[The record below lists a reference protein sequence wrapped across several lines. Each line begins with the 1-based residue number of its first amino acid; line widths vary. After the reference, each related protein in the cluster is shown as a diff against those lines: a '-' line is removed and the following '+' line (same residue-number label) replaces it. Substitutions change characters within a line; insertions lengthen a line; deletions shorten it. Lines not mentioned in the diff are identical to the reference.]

1 MLIQKWTAYY
11 YQMTVNKDA
20 HRDFQQLGIEV
31 VIISYLQN
39 ANFSK
44 TQIRLEVKDKI
55 SMCQK
60 KIVYLPQQMGL
71 H

>member
-1 MLIQKWTAYY
+1 
-11 YQMTVNKDA
+11 MTVNKDA

-55 SMCQK
+55 SMCQN